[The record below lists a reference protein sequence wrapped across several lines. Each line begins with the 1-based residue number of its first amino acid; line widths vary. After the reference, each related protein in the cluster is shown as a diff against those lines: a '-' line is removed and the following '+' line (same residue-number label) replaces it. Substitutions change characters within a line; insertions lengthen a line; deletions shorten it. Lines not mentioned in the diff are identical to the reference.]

1 MVAIMT
7 TSAVRS
13 ALRDRLTTAMR
24 ERDRTTVSTMRT
36 AIAALENAEAV
47 PTSVAPGIGGGPDAE
62 TDPSRHVAGA
72 MAGVG
77 AAEAER
83 LVLDEASEAA
93 ILRGEVE
100 SLLEAAR
107 QYEAGGRDEPASQAR
122 AAAHELSAVV
132 HSALGTT
139 WG

>member
-1 MVAIMT
+1 M
-7 TSAVRS
+7 RS
-13 ALRDRLTTAMR
+13 
-24 ERDRTTVSTMRT
+24 

-47 PTSVAPGIGGGPDAE
+47 PTSPALGAE
-62 TDPSRHVAGA
+62 TSRHVAGA
-72 MAGVG
+72 AIGVG

-83 LVLDEASEAA
+83 LALDEATESA
-93 ILRGEVE
+93 ILRAEVD

-107 QYEAGGRDEPASQAR
+107 EYASLGRSDPAVEAR
-122 AAAHELSAVV
+122 AAATELSAVV